1 MKKQI
6 IVLLSSLALLAAI
19 TTGAYAASITC
30 SVESIENGQVL
41 LSCGQLAD
49 KIKVGDKVK
58 VRTKTKRKAIEGC

>member
-6 IVLLSSLALLAAI
+6 ITVLSSLALLAGL
-19 TTGAYAASITC
+19 TTGAFAASITC

-49 KIKVGDKVK
+49 KIKVGDQVK
-58 VRTKTKRKAIEGC
+58 VRTKTKRKAVEGC